1 MVLLEIDAEGVSGIE
16 FKGYAPRAIDMNRI
30 TGGNETFEDMEIK
43 PRKVHLFRRARNIQA
58 IKTDEDALVQLGIDL
73 GRAAFRPQ
81 LRQRL
86 ASERPDHE
94 AM

>member
-1 MVLLEIDAEGVSGIE
+1 MILLEIDTESISGAKFE
-16 FKGYAPRAIDMNRI
+16 GYAPRSIDMDRVA
-30 TGGNETFEDMEIK
+30 GGNEAFQGVEIK
-43 PRKVHLFRRARNIQA
+43 PGKVHLFRRARNIQA
-58 IKTDEDALVQLGIDL
+58 IKTDEDALMQLGIDL

-81 LRQRL
+81 LRKRL